1 MTKLTRAQ
9 INAIIY
15 ACDNASERER
25 EHAKIMLENHPERK
39 DQIERDEALYLLGV
53 QTAYYQI
60 MRAFGE
66 I

>member
-1 MTKLTRAQ
+1 MTKLTQAQ
-9 INAIIY
+9 IKAIIY
-15 ACDNASERER
+15 ACENANERER
-25 EHAKIMLENHPERK
+25 EHAKTMKEIRPQESER
-39 DQIERDEALYLLGV
+39 IEREKEIFCLGV

>member
-1 MTKLTRAQ
+1 MTKLTHDQ
-9 INAIIY
+9 IKAIIY

-25 EHAKIMLENHPERK
+25 EHAKTMKEIRPQEADR
-39 DQIERDEALYLLGV
+39 IEREKELFCLGV

>member
-1 MTKLTRAQ
+1 MTKLTQAQ
-9 INAIIY
+9 IKAIIH

-25 EHAKIMLENHPERK
+25 QHANEMKEIRPQEAER
-39 DQIERDEALYLLGV
+39 IEREKEIFCLGV